1 MIWCGLLAL
10 TSDLRA
16 LWLGESRHVPAGGVG
31 CDRTT
36 SSTMVTTSSETN
48 TGGWDPAMAAS
59 YPLKTY
65 LERVKVWYR
74 LWDGPGGSVGPL
86 LAGRLRG
93 RAQAIAMNLRLPTPH
108 GGMDIGDAALIR
120 LPVDRVEGP
129 PTGEVMQHPIP
140 SGAQALLSAL
150 EQRSEKRNSSWRRRL
165 WRRPWSSAEDA

>member
-1 MIWCGLLAL
+1 
-10 TSDLRA
+10 
-16 LWLGESRHVPAGGVG
+16 
-31 CDRTT
+31 
-36 SSTMVTTSSETN
+36 
-48 TGGWDPAMAAS
+48 MAAS

-74 LWDGPGGSVGPL
+74 LWDGPDESVGP

-108 GGMDIGDAALIR
+108 GGMDIGDTALIR

-129 PTGEVMQHPIP
+129 TTGEVIQHPIP

-150 EQRSEKRNSSWRRRL
+150 RAAFGEAEQLLATKALETFFEFRRGRAGFNG
-165 WRRPWSSAEDA
+165 S